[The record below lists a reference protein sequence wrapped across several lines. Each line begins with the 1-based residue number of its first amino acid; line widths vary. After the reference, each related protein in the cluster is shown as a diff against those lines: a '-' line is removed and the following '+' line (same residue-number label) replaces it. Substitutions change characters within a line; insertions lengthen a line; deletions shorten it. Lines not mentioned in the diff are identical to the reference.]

1 MERYF
6 HERQTSLTLINTLKE
21 NENGSEN
28 AEYIENVQNNVDYLT
43 KCIEDTQSMITQ
55 LEDDNINTDQL
66 FNTLDGD
73 EMMYIMNKLANTAL
87 NYAILASQNE
97 DELKDKD
104 AHLSTLLN
112 ENAYSNHLLN
122 YMVSKNLV
130 SDGLL
135 ECFVYIA
142 Y

>member
-1 MERYF
+1 M
-6 HERQTSLTLINTLKE
+6 INTLKE